1 MHEALVVDVGSALN
15 DLAGVVDD
23 LLLSEGTR
31 GF

>member
-1 MHEALVVDVGSALN
+1 MYEALLVDVGNALN

-23 LLLSEGTR
+23 HPLSEGTR